1 MTTHKKR
8 RGAVLVRLRNHVV
21 VSLLV
26 VIVASLAMTMGLSA
40 APKNI
45 IRLAHDQTSDTYDP
59 CHAFALVFKSYVEN
73 GTEGAYTVEIHPS
86 SVLGKERE
94 RLELTKAGAIQVNLA
109 SIGGLSQLYQPAI
122 LLNTPF
128 MYKNDRVVAEVLES
142 DFVKWLFADMEKKTG
157 LRSACVFEIG
167 GLSCFTNNVRPIR
180 RPADM
185 KGIKFRA
192 MDDSQ
197 VAMFKALGANA
208 VPIAWSET
216 YTSLQ
221 TGVVQGQ
228 VNPVSILVNAK
239 LHEVQKYVT
248 ISHTI
253 LGGHWVV
260 VNAQWYSKLPADV
273 RRIVDEAFY
282 YSKLAAAGLTQVVQA
297 TGFQALKDNGMQVA
311 PLDEA
316 GYQEFRKLGRTHVL
330 DWSKTKMDPALV
342 DRFVSTV
349 EDIEKRLEG
358 K

>member
-1 MTTHKKR
+1 MKFR
-8 RGAVLVRLRNHVV
+8 NRVLAGLV
-21 VSLLV
+21 LV
-26 VIVASLAMTMGLSA
+26 VIASLAMTVGSSA
-40 APKNI
+40 APKNV
-45 IRLAHDQTSDTYDP
+45 IRLAHDQTSDPYDP
-59 CHAFALVFKSYVEN
+59 CHSFAVVFKSYVEN
-73 GTEGAYTVEIHPS
+73 ATEGAYTVEIHPS

-128 MYKNDRVVAEVLES
+128 MYNSDRVVAAVLES
-142 DFVKWLFADMEKKTG
+142 DFVKQLFADMEKKTG
-157 LRSACVFEIG
+157 LVSTCVFEIG
-167 GLSCFTNNVRPIR
+167 GLSCLTNNIRPIR
-180 RPADM
+180 KPADM

-228 VNPVSILVNAK
+228 VNPVSILLNSNIY
-239 LHEVQKYVT
+239 EVQKYAT
-248 ISHTI
+248 ISRTI

-260 VNAQWYSKLPADV
+260 VNAQWYKKLPADV
-273 RRIVDEAFY
+273 RKIVDDAFY
-282 YSKLAAAGLTQVVQA
+282 YSKLAAAGVTQVVQA
-297 TGFQALKDNGMQVA
+297 TGFQALKDLGMQVT
-311 PLDEA
+311 PLDDA
-316 GYQEFRKLGRTHVL
+316 GYQEFRRLGRTAVL
-330 DWSKTKMDPALV
+330 DWSKAKMDPALV

-349 EDIEKRLEG
+349 DAIEKRVEG

>member
-1 MTTHKKR
+1 MKFR
-8 RGAVLVRLRNHVV
+8 NRVLAGLV
-21 VSLLV
+21 LV
-26 VIVASLAMTMGLSA
+26 VIASLAMTVGSSA
-40 APKNI
+40 APKNV
-45 IRLAHDQTSDTYDP
+45 IRLAHDQTSDPYDP
-59 CHAFALVFKSYVEN
+59 CHSFAVVFKSYVEN
-73 GTEGAYTVEIHPS
+73 ATEGAYTVEIHPS

-94 RLELTKAGAIQVNLA
+94 RLELTKAGAIHVNLA

-128 MYKNDRVVAEVLES
+128 MYKSDRVVADVLES
-142 DFVKWLFADMEKKTG
+142 DFVKELFADMEKKTG
-157 LRSACVFEIG
+157 LVSTCAFEIG
-167 GLSCFTNNVRPIR
+167 GLSCLTNNVRPIR
-180 RPADM
+180 KPADM

-228 VNPVSILVNAK
+228 VNPVSILLNAK
-239 LHEVQKYVT
+239 IYEVQKYVT
-248 ISHTI
+248 ISRTI

-260 VNAQWYSKLPADV
+260 VNAQWYKKLPADV
-273 RRIVDEAFY
+273 RKIVDDAFY
-282 YSKLAAAGLTQVVQA
+282 YSKLAAAGVTQVVQA
-297 TGFQALKDNGMQVA
+297 TGFQALKDLGMQVT
-311 PLDEA
+311 PLDDA
-316 GYQEFRKLGRTHVL
+316 GYQEFRRLGRTAVL

-349 EDIEKRLEG
+349 DAIEKRVEG

>member
-1 MTTHKKR
+1 MKFR
-8 RGAVLVRLRNHVV
+8 NRVLAGLV
-21 VSLLV
+21 LV
-26 VIVASLAMTMGLSA
+26 VIASLAMTVGSSA
-40 APKNI
+40 APKNV
-45 IRLAHDQTSDTYDP
+45 IRLAHDQTSDPYDP
-59 CHAFALVFKSYVEN
+59 CHSFAVVFKSYVEN
-73 GTEGAYTVEIHPS
+73 ATEGAYTVEIHPS

-94 RLELTKAGAIQVNLA
+94 RLELTKAGAIHVNLA

-128 MYKNDRVVAEVLES
+128 MYKSDRVVADVLES
-142 DFVKWLFADMEKKTG
+142 DFVKELFADMEKKTG
-157 LRSACVFEIG
+157 LVSTCAFEIG
-167 GLSCFTNNVRPIR
+167 GLSCLTNNVRPIR
-180 RPADM
+180 KPADM

-228 VNPVSILVNAK
+228 VNPVSILLNAK
-239 LHEVQKYVT
+239 IYEVQKYVT
-248 ISHTI
+248 ISRTI

-260 VNAQWYSKLPADV
+260 VNAQWYKKLPADV
-273 RRIVDEAFY
+273 RRIVDDAFY
-282 YSKLAAAGLTQVVQA
+282 YSKLAAAGVTQVVQA
-297 TGFQALKDNGMQVA
+297 TGFQALKDLGMQVT
-311 PLDEA
+311 PLDDA
-316 GYQEFRKLGRTHVL
+316 GYQEFRRLGRTAVL

-349 EDIEKRLEG
+349 DAIEKRVEG

>member
-1 MTTHKKR
+1 VKFR
-8 RGAVLVRLRNHVV
+8 NRVLAGLV
-21 VSLLV
+21 LV
-26 VIVASLAMTMGLSA
+26 VIASLAMTVGSSA
-40 APKNI
+40 APKNV
-45 IRLAHDQTSDTYDP
+45 IRLAHDQTSDPYDP
-59 CHAFALVFKSYVEN
+59 CHSFAVVFKSYVEN
-73 GTEGAYTVEIHPS
+73 ATEGAYTVEIHPS

-94 RLELTKAGAIQVNLA
+94 RLELTKAGAIHVNLA

-128 MYKNDRVVAEVLES
+128 MYKSDRVVADVLES
-142 DFVKWLFADMEKKTG
+142 DFVKELFADMEKKTG
-157 LRSACVFEIG
+157 LVSTCAFEIG
-167 GLSCFTNNVRPIR
+167 GLSCLTNNVRPIR
-180 RPADM
+180 KPADM

-228 VNPVSILVNAK
+228 VNPVSILLNAK
-239 LHEVQKYVT
+239 IYEVQKYVT
-248 ISHTI
+248 ISRTI

-260 VNAQWYSKLPADV
+260 VNAQWYKKLPADV
-273 RRIVDEAFY
+273 RKIVDDAFY
-282 YSKLAAAGLTQVVQA
+282 YSKLAAAGVTQVVQA
-297 TGFQALKDNGMQVA
+297 TGFQALKDLGMQVT
-311 PLDEA
+311 PLDDA
-316 GYQEFRKLGRTHVL
+316 GYQEFRRLGRTAVL

-349 EDIEKRLEG
+349 DAIEKRVEG

>member
-1 MTTHKKR
+1 VKFR
-8 RGAVLVRLRNHVV
+8 NRVLAGLV
-21 VSLLV
+21 LV
-26 VIVASLAMTMGLSA
+26 VIASLAMTVGSSA
-40 APKNI
+40 APKNV
-45 IRLAHDQTSDTYDP
+45 IRLAHDQTSDPYDP
-59 CHAFALVFKSYVEN
+59 CHSFAVVFKSYVEN
-73 GTEGAYTVEIHPS
+73 ATEGAYTVEIHPS

-94 RLELTKAGAIQVNLA
+94 RLELTKAGAIHVNLA

-128 MYKNDRVVAEVLES
+128 MYKSDRVVADVLES
-142 DFVKWLFADMEKKTG
+142 DFVKELFADMEKKTG
-157 LRSACVFEIG
+157 LVSTCAFEIG
-167 GLSCFTNNVRPIR
+167 GLSCLTNNVRPIR
-180 RPADM
+180 KPADM

-228 VNPVSILVNAK
+228 VNPVSILLNAK
-239 LHEVQKYVT
+239 IYEVQKYVT
-248 ISHTI
+248 ISRTI

-260 VNAQWYSKLPADV
+260 VNAQWYKKLPADV
-273 RRIVDEAFY
+273 RRIVDDAFY
-282 YSKLAAAGLTQVVQA
+282 YSKLAAAGVTQVVQA
-297 TGFQALKDNGMQVA
+297 TGFQALKDLGMQVT
-311 PLDEA
+311 PLDDA
-316 GYQEFRKLGRTHVL
+316 GYQEFRRLGRTAVL

-349 EDIEKRLEG
+349 DAIEKRVEG